1 MLITAVYV
9 YSQKIFLLM
18 DPINI
23 IVGINLIATFGAN
36 VSGAKKGLKSQFTQ
50 VKEKPESYLQK
61 LPLVISSL
69 SLVVLIISLFQI
81 GTLEYTKENELYRII
96 GAGFYIIFSWLQI
109 SSYKKLG
116 ENYSQEVVILKKHF
130 LVKEGI
136 YKYIRH
142 PQYLSQIIVD
152 LSAAVATLSFILI
165 PFAIVNLPL
174 LIMRGILEDKLHL
187 KYFKDE
193 FKDYKKKSGFF
204 IPFVG

>member
-1 MLITAVYV
+1 
-9 YSQKIFLLM
+9 M

-96 GAGFYIIFSWLQI
+96 GAGFYIIFSWIQI

-116 ENYSQEVVILKKHF
+116 ENYSQEIVILKKHS
-130 LVKEGI
+130 LVKDGI

-142 PQYLSQIIVD
+142 PQYFSQIIVD
-152 LSAAVATLSFILI
+152 LSSALATLSFILI
-165 PFAIVNLPL
+165 PFAAINIPL
-174 LIMRGILEDKLHL
+174 LIMRASMEDKLHL
-187 KYFKDE
+187 KHFKDE
-193 FKDYKKKSGFF
+193 FTEYKKKSGFF
-204 IPFVG
+204 IPFIG